1 MMTLTQA
8 EIEIYKRIGQFADR
22 SKYLVG
28 STLLLIGDNSKNLGI
43 ELNTT
48 LENIVVRTE
57 NQINENGQPFK
68 APTNKPWCKVSIQY
82 ADSQVASI
90 GDSPCIRDY
99 GMISIQCFTP
109 KNNGT
114 LAMTALCDQ
123 WRELLQSFGVSH
135 LEIYKVHAPQS
146 MDDQDF
152 YAKIIRAEFRV
163 N

>member
-8 EIEIYKRIGQFADR
+8 ETEIYKKIGQFTGVDKA
-22 SKYLVG
+22 
-28 STLLLIGDNSKNLGI
+28 NLRI
-43 ELNTT
+43 ESQPLGG
-48 LENIVVRTE
+48 
-57 NQINENGQPFK
+57 GQHFK

-90 GDSPCIRDY
+90 GDGSCIRDY
-99 GMISIQCFTP
+99 GIISIQCFTP
-109 KNNGT
+109 KNSGT
-114 LAMTALCDQ
+114 LAMTELCDK
-123 WRELLQSFGVSH
+123 WRALLQSFGVSH

>member
-1 MMTLTQA
+1 MMTLTEA
-8 EIEIYKRIGQFADR
+8 ETEIYKKIGQFTGVEKA
-22 SKYLVG
+22 
-28 STLLLIGDNSKNLGI
+28 NLRI
-43 ELNTT
+43 ESQPLG
-48 LENIVVRTE
+48 R
-57 NQINENGQPFK
+57 GQHFK

-90 GDSPCIRDY
+90 GDSPCTRDY

-109 KNNGT
+109 KNGGT
-114 LAMTALCDQ
+114 LAMTELCDK
-123 WRELLQSFGVSH
+123 WRALLQSFGVSH

>member
-28 STLLLIGDNSKNLGI
+28 STLLLIGDNSKNLGT
-43 ELNTT
+43 ELDTT

-57 NQINENGQPFK
+57 NQMNKNGQPFK

-90 GDSPCIRDY
+90 GNGPCIRDQ

-109 KNNGT
+109 KNDGT
-114 LAMTALCDQ
+114 LAMTALCDK
-123 WRELLQSFGVSH
+123 WRTLLQSFSTSH
-135 LEIYKVHAPQS
+135 LEVYKVHAPQS

>member
-1 MMTLTQA
+1 MMTLPQVETA
-8 EIEIYKRIGQFADR
+8 IYAKIGQFTHPD
-22 SKYLVG
+22 
-28 STLLLIGDNSKNLGI
+28 
-43 ELNTT
+43 TT
-48 LENIVVRTE
+48 VRIE
-57 NQINENGQPFK
+57 NQPLFNGQQFVP
-68 APTNKPWCKVSIQY
+68 PIDKPWCKVSIQY

-109 KNNGT
+109 KSNGT
-114 LAMTALCDQ
+114 LAMTTLCDQ
-123 WRELLQSFGVSH
+123 WRKYLQSFGVSH
-135 LEIYKVHAPQS
+135 LEVYKVHAPQS

>member
-8 EIEIYKRIGQFADR
+8 ETEIYKKIGQFTGVEKA
-22 SKYLVG
+22 
-28 STLLLIGDNSKNLGI
+28 NLRI
-43 ELNTT
+43 ESQPPG
-48 LENIVVRTE
+48 R
-57 NQINENGQPFK
+57 GQHFK

-109 KNNGT
+109 KNDGT

-123 WRELLQSFGVSH
+123 WRTLLQSFSTSH
-135 LEIYKVHAPQS
+135 LEVYKVHAPQS

>member
-1 MMTLTQA
+1 MMTLPQVETA
-8 EIEIYKRIGQFADR
+8 IYTKIGQFT
-22 SKYLVG
+22 YP
-28 STLLLIGDNSKNLGI
+28 
-43 ELNTT
+43 NTT
-48 LENIVVRTE
+48 VRIE
-57 NQINENGQPFK
+57 NQPLINGQQFVP
-68 APTNKPWCKVSIQY
+68 PTDKPWCKVSIQY

-123 WRELLQSFGVSH
+123 WRALLQSFGVSH
-135 LEIYKVHAPQS
+135 LEVYKVHAPQS
-146 MDDQDF
+146 MSDDNF
-152 YAKIIRAEFRV
+152 YGKIIRAEFRV

>member
-22 SKYLVG
+22 SKYLIG
-28 STLLLIGDNSKNLGI
+28 STLLLIGDNSNNLGT

-57 NQINENGQPFK
+57 NQMNKEGKPFK
-68 APTNKPWCKVSIQY
+68 APANKPWCKVFVQY

-99 GMISIQCFTP
+99 GIISIQCFTP
-109 KNNGT
+109 KNRGT
-114 LAMTALCDQ
+114 LVMTALCDQ

-135 LEIYKVHAPQS
+135 LEVYKVHAPQS

>member
-28 STLLLIGDNSKNLGI
+28 STLLLIGDNSKNLGT

-48 LENIVVRTE
+48 LENITVRIE
-57 NQINENGQPFK
+57 NQQLENGQSFI
-68 APTNKPWCKVSIQY
+68 APKNKPWCKVSIQY
-82 ADSQVASI
+82 ADSQMASI

-135 LEIYKVHAPQS
+135 LEVYKVHAPQS

>member
-8 EIEIYKRIGQFADR
+8 ETEIYKKIGQFTGVEKA
-22 SKYLVG
+22 
-28 STLLLIGDNSKNLGI
+28 NLRI
-43 ELNTT
+43 ESQPPG
-48 LENIVVRTE
+48 R
-57 NQINENGQPFK
+57 GQHFK

-82 ADSQVASI
+82 ADSQIASI
-90 GDSPCIRDY
+90 GDDPCIRDY

-109 KNNGT
+109 KNGGT
-114 LAMTALCDQ
+114 LAMTELCDK
-123 WRELLQSFGVSH
+123 WRALLQSFGTSH
-135 LEIYKVHAPQS
+135 LEVYKVHAPQS

>member
-8 EIEIYKRIGQFADR
+8 ETEIYKKIGQFTGVEKA
-22 SKYLVG
+22 
-28 STLLLIGDNSKNLGI
+28 NLRI
-43 ELNTT
+43 
-48 LENIVVRTE
+48 E
-57 NQINENGQPFK
+57 NQLLNNGQPFK

-82 ADSQVASI
+82 ADSQMASI

-109 KNNGT
+109 KSNGT

-123 WRELLQSFGVSH
+123 WRTLLQSFSTSH
-135 LEIYKVHAPQS
+135 LEVYKVHAPQS

>member
-8 EIEIYKRIGQFADR
+8 ETEIYKKIGQFTGVEKA
-22 SKYLVG
+22 
-28 STLLLIGDNSKNLGI
+28 NLRI
-43 ELNTT
+43 
-48 LENIVVRTE
+48 E
-57 NQINENGQPFK
+57 NQLLNNGQPFK
-68 APTNKPWCKVSIQY
+68 APTDKSWCKVFIQY
-82 ADSQVASI
+82 ADSQIASI
-90 GDSPCIRDY
+90 GDDPCIRDQ
-99 GMISIQCFTP
+99 GIISIQCFTP
-109 KNNGT
+109 KSNGT

-135 LEIYKVHAPQS
+135 LEVYKVHAPQS